1 MLERVGVRDLERQ
14 RMLSLRVCRCVCVRM
29 LDGDMDREISLPQQ
43 VCPLALFPLD
53 LGIPH

>member
-14 RMLSLRVCRCVCVRM
+14 RMFACVSVCVCVCM
-29 LDGDMDREISLPQQ
+29 LDRDMDREISLPQQ